1 LRSEPAGVTI
11 PALLRYTLVGA
22 VATAVHYALLA
33 LGVEWAGWS
42 APTASGAGA
51 MVGAQVAYAGNRL
64 LTFGYRGGYAGSW
77 LRFQGTAL
85 LGALVGMGVV
95 ALGVRLGLHYLF
107 AQVCATL
114 LVLGLTFAINRHWTF
129 R

>member
-1 LRSEPAGVTI
+1 M
-11 PALLRYTLVGA
+11 PALLRYALVGA

-33 LGVEWAGWS
+33 LGVEWVGWS
-42 APTASGAGA
+42 APSASGFGA

-64 LTFGYRGGYAGSW
+64 LTFGYRGAYAASW

-85 LGALVGMGVV
+85 LGALVGMVIV
-95 ALGVRLGLHYLF
+95 ALGVHLGAHYLM

-114 LVLGLTFAINRHWTF
+114 LVLGLTFAINRYWTF